1 MKKFSCLSLL
11 LCFLLLVQMLYVPAY
26 ATDSPTLG
34 ADPTETLQP
43 TAPIYTA
50 ADLGEVSVLNGCRTL
65 EAQVPLGGNS
75 PILKSAKSAFIYEV
89 NTNTVIYNYNP
100 DLTLSPGALA
110 KLVTAIV
117 AIENG
122 DLDQELTVNS
132 MSFRTLPGSAV
143 RVNAGLK
150 EGEVITLRD
159 LLHCLIMTWANDA
172 AVTIAENVGG
182 TQENFVQMMN
192 QWVKDAGCVNTMF
205 TNCHGI
211 SSVEARTTA
220 RDMVR
225 IYQKACRN
233 PEFKNLLAATAYEV
247 QPTNKTESVR
257 KLQCKNYLMEE
268 YILSQYNY
276 DGVTSGFAPY
286 GENYGAHLVCTAETK
301 GMSFVIVVLGAE
313 REFAPP
319 PRDWQA
325 VYYGNFEEA
334 WTLLDFAFDNY
345 KICRLL
351 HDGQSLYQ
359 FSVSGGENQVVAQ
372 SNTAMDAILPINARM
387 KNLLYKYT
395 VKGGGLTAPIAKD
408 QVIATLQIWYQNSC
422 IAETELHAMSE
433 VRAVGANMDM
443 QNKGK
448 GGGADL
454 TKILA
459 FVGVVCLII
468 FVPFAIYLIYN
479 NVRRA
484 LVRNRRR
491 RRRQSR
497 RRSR

>member
-1 MKKFSCLSLL
+1 MKKLSCLSLL
-11 LCFLLLVQMLYVPAY
+11 LCFLILAQMLILPVFA
-26 ATDSPTLG
+26 
-34 ADPTETLQP
+34 TETDKTETEAIETVPP
-43 TAPIYTA
+43 TAPEYTV
-50 ADLGEVSVLNGCRTL
+50 ADLGEVSVLSGCRTL
-65 EAQVPLGGNS
+65 DAQAPLGGSNA
-75 PILKSAKSAFIYEV
+75 ILKSAKAAFIYEL
-89 NTNTVIYNYNP
+89 NTNTVIYYYNP
-100 DLTLSPGALA
+100 DLSLSPGTLA

-132 MSFRTLPGSAV
+132 VSYKTLPGSAV

-150 EGEVITLRD
+150 EGEKMTLRD
-159 LLHCLIMTWANDA
+159 MLHCMIMTWANDA

-182 TQENFVQMMN
+182 TQDNFVQMMN
-192 QWVKDAGCVNTMF
+192 QWVHDAGCVNTKF
-205 TNCHGI
+205 TNVHGV

-233 PEFKNLLAATAYEV
+233 SAFKELLATTAYEIA
-247 QPTNKTESVR
+247 PTNKTEKAR
-257 KLQCKNYLMEE
+257 KLQANNYLMEE
-268 YILSQYNY
+268 YILRQYNY
-276 DGVTSGFAPY
+276 DGVTTGFAPY

-301 GMSFVIVVLGAE
+301 GMSFVIVVLGAQ
-313 REFAPP
+313 REFAENGWKPT
-319 PRDWQA
+319 
-325 VYYGNFEEA
+325 YYGNYEEA

-359 FSVSGGENQVVAQ
+359 FTVAGGENQVVAQ
-372 SNTAMDAILPINARM
+372 SNTAMDAILPVNARM

-395 VKGGGLTAPIAKD
+395 VKDGGLRAPIAKD

-422 IAETELHAMSE
+422 IAETELHAMST
-433 VRAVGANMDM
+433 VRANGSSLSL
-443 QNKGK
+443 QNQGK
-448 GGGADL
+448 SGGFDF

-459 FVGVVCLII
+459 GIGIVCLVI
-468 FVPFAIYLIYN
+468 FVPFGIYLIYN
-479 NVRRA
+479 NMRRA

>member
-1 MKKFSCLSLL
+1 MKKLSCLSLL
-11 LCFLLLVQMLYVPAY
+11 LCVLLLAQMLIFPVFA
-26 ATDSPTLG
+26 
-34 ADPTETLQP
+34 TETETATTEPIETVAP
-43 TAPIYTA
+43 TAPEYTA
-50 ADLGEVSVLNGCRTL
+50 ADLGEVSVLSGCRTL
-65 EAQVPLGGNS
+65 DAQVPLGGSNA
-75 PILKSAKSAFIYEV
+75 ILKSAKSAFIYEL

-100 DLTLSPGALA
+100 DLSLSPGTLA

-132 MSFRTLPGSAV
+132 VSYKTLPGSAV

-150 EGEVITLRD
+150 EGEKMTLRD
-159 LLHCLIMTWANDA
+159 MLHCMIMTWANDA

-182 TQENFVQMMN
+182 TQDNFVQMMN
-192 QWVKDAGCVNTMF
+192 QWVKDAGCEDTKF
-205 TNCHGI
+205 TN
-211 SSVEARTTA
+211 A

-233 PEFKNLLAATAYEV
+233 SEFKKLLATTAYEIA
-247 QPTNKTESVR
+247 PTNKTEKAR
-257 KLQCKNYLMEE
+257 KLQANNYLMEE

-276 DGVTSGFAPY
+276 DGVTTGFAPY

-313 REFAPP
+313 REFAENG
-319 PRDWQA
+319 WKA
-325 VYYGNFEEA
+325 TYYGNYEEA

-359 FSVSGGENQVVAQ
+359 FTVAGGENQVVAQ
-372 SNTAMDAILPINARM
+372 SNTSMDAILPVNARM

-395 VKGGGLTAPIAKD
+395 VKDGGLTAPIAKD

-422 IAETELHAMSE
+422 ITETELHAMST
-433 VRAVGANMDM
+433 VRANGSSLSL
-443 QNKGK
+443 QNQGK
-448 GGGADL
+448 GGGFDFM
-454 TKILA
+454 KILA
-459 FVGVVCLII
+459 GIGIVFLVIV
-468 FVPFAIYLIYN
+468 VPFGIYLIYN
-479 NVRRA
+479 NMRRA
-484 LVRNRRR
+484 FVRNRRR

>member
-1 MKKFSCLSLL
+1 MKKLSCLSLL
-11 LCFLLLVQMLYVPAY
+11 LCFLLLAQMLCFPAY
-26 ATDSPTLG
+26 ATD
-34 ADPTETLQP
+34 TETLGLEPTEIAQP

-50 ADLGEVSVLNGCRTL
+50 NDLGEVSVLNGCRTL

-100 DLTLSPGALA
+100 DITLSPGALA

-122 DLDQELTVNS
+122 DLDQEFTVNS
-132 MSFRTLPGSAV
+132 MSFRKLPGSAV

-150 EGEVITLRD
+150 EGEIITLRD
-159 LLHCLIMTWANDA
+159 LLHCMIMTWANDA
-172 AVTIAENVGG
+172 AVTIAENIGG

-233 PEFKNLLAATAYEV
+233 TEFKKLLATTAYEV
-247 QPTNKTESVR
+247 PATNKTESVR
-257 KLQCKNYLMEE
+257 KLQANNYLMEE

-276 DGVTSGFAPY
+276 DGVTTGFAPY

-313 REFAPP
+313 REFAENG
-319 PRDWQA
+319 WKA
-325 VYYGNFEEA
+325 IYYGNYEEA
-334 WTLLDFAFDNY
+334 WDLLDFAFDNY

-359 FSVSGGENQVVAQ
+359 FSVAGGENQVVAQ

-422 IAETELHAMSE
+422 VAETELHAMSE
-433 VRAVGANMDM
+433 VRAVGANMDI

-448 GGGADL
+448 GGADL

-484 LVRNRRR
+484 MVRNRRR

>member
-1 MKKFSCLSLL
+1 MKKLSCLNLL
-11 LCFLLLVQMLYVPAY
+11 LCVLLLVQMLYIPAF
-26 ATDSPTLG
+26 A
-34 ADPTETLQP
+34 TETESVGTEPVETIQP
-43 TAPIYTA
+43 TAPEYTVKE
-50 ADLGEVSVLNGCRTL
+50 LGEVAVLSGCRTL
-65 EAQVPLGGNS
+65 DAQVPLGGSS
-75 PILKSAKSAFIYEV
+75 PILKSAKAAFIYEV
-89 NTNTVIYNYNP
+89 NTNTVIYDYNP
-100 DLTLSPGALA
+100 DITLSPGALA

-122 DLDQELTVNS
+122 DLDQEYTVNS

-150 EGEVITLRD
+150 EGEKITLRD

-172 AVTIAENVGG
+172 AVTIAENVAG
-182 TQENFVQMMN
+182 TQDNFVQMMN
-192 QWVKDAGCVNTMF
+192 QWVHDAGCENTKF
-205 TNCHGI
+205 TNVHGI

-233 PEFKNLLAATAYEV
+233 REFKELLATTAYEV
-247 QPTNKTESVR
+247 APTNKTEKVR
-257 KLQCKNYLMEE
+257 KLQANNYLMEE

-276 DGVTSGFAPY
+276 AGVTTGFAPY
-286 GENYGAHLVCTAETK
+286 GENYGAHLVCTAETR

-313 REFAPP
+313 REFAENGW
-319 PRDWQA
+319 RA
-325 VYYGNFEEA
+325 TYYGNYEEA

-359 FSVSGGENQVVAQ
+359 FTVAGGENQVVAQ
-372 SNTAMDAILPINARM
+372 SNTAMDAILPISARM

-395 VKGGGLTAPIAKD
+395 VKGGGLSAPIAKD

-422 IAETELHAMSE
+422 IAETELHAMSS
-433 VRAVGANMDM
+433 VRAVGSNMKL
-443 QNKGK
+443 QNDGK
-448 GGGADL
+448 GGRADV
-454 TKILA
+454 KSILA
-459 FVGVVCLII
+459 FVGI
-468 FVPFAIYLIYN
+468 FIPISAYLIYN

-484 LVRNRRR
+484 MARNRRR

>member
-1 MKKFSCLSLL
+1 MKKLSCLSLL
-11 LCFLLLVQMLYVPAY
+11 LCFLILAQMLILPVFA
-26 ATDSPTLG
+26 
-34 ADPTETLQP
+34 TETEKTETEAIETVPP
-43 TAPIYTA
+43 TAPEYTV
-50 ADLGEVSVLNGCRTL
+50 ADLGEVSVLSGCRTL
-65 EAQVPLGGNS
+65 DAQAPLGGSNA
-75 PILKSAKSAFIYEV
+75 ILKSAKAAFIYEL
-89 NTNTVIYNYNP
+89 NTNTVIYYYNP
-100 DLTLSPGALA
+100 DLSLSPGTLA

-132 MSFRTLPGSAV
+132 VSYKTLPGSAV

-150 EGEVITLRD
+150 EGEKMTLRD
-159 LLHCLIMTWANDA
+159 MLHCMIMTWANDA

-182 TQENFVQMMN
+182 TQDNFVQMMN
-192 QWVKDAGCVNTMF
+192 QWVHDAGCENTKF
-205 TNCHGI
+205 TNVHGV

-233 PEFKNLLAATAYEV
+233 SAFKELLATTAYEIA
-247 QPTNKTESVR
+247 PTNKTEKAR
-257 KLQCKNYLMEE
+257 KLQANNYLMEE
-268 YILSQYNY
+268 YILRQYNY
-276 DGVTSGFAPY
+276 DGVTTGFAPY

-301 GMSFVIVVLGAE
+301 GMSFVIVVLGAQ
-313 REFAPP
+313 REFAENGWKPT
-319 PRDWQA
+319 
-325 VYYGNFEEA
+325 YYGNYEEA

-359 FSVSGGENQVVAQ
+359 FTVAGGENQVVAQ
-372 SNTAMDAILPINARM
+372 SNTSMDAILPVNARM

-395 VKGGGLTAPIAKD
+395 VKDGGLTAPIAKD

-422 IAETELHAMSE
+422 ITETELHAMST
-433 VRAVGANMDM
+433 VRANGSSLSL
-443 QNKGK
+443 QNQGK
-448 GGGADL
+448 SGGFDF

-459 FVGVVCLII
+459 GIGIVCLVI
-468 FVPFAIYLIYN
+468 FVPFGIYLIYN
-479 NVRRA
+479 NMRRA

>member
-1 MKKFSCLSLL
+1 MKKLSCLSLL
-11 LCFLLLVQMLYVPAY
+11 LCFLLLAQMLVFPAF
-26 ATDSPTLG
+26 A
-34 ADPTETLQP
+34 TETETDITEAIETVPP
-43 TAPIYTA
+43 TAPEYTV
-50 ADLGEVSVLNGCRTL
+50 ADLGEVSVLSGCRTL
-65 EAQVPLGGNS
+65 DAQAPLGGSNAN
-75 PILKSAKSAFIYEV
+75 LKSAKAAFIYEL
-89 NTNTVIYNYNP
+89 NTNTVIYYYNP
-100 DLTLSPGALA
+100 DLSLSPGTLA
-110 KLVTAIV
+110 KLVTSIV

-132 MSFRTLPGSAV
+132 VSYKTLPGSAV

-150 EGEVITLRD
+150 EGEKMTLRD
-159 LLHCLIMTWANDA
+159 MLHCMIMTWANDA

-182 TQENFVQMMN
+182 TQDNFVQMMN
-192 QWVKDAGCVNTMF
+192 QWVKDAGCEDTKF
-205 TNCHGI
+205 TNVHGV

-233 PEFKNLLAATAYEV
+233 SEFKKLLATTAYEIA
-247 QPTNKTESVR
+247 PTNKTEKAR
-257 KLQCKNYLMEE
+257 KLQANNYLMEE

-276 DGVTSGFAPY
+276 DGVTTGFAPY

-301 GMSFVIVVLGAE
+301 GMSFVIVVLGAQ
-313 REFAPP
+313 REFAENG
-319 PRDWQA
+319 WKA
-325 VYYGNFEEA
+325 TYYGNYEEA

-359 FSVSGGENQVVAQ
+359 FTVAGGENQVVAQ
-372 SNTAMDAILPINARM
+372 SNTSMDAILPVNARM

-395 VKGGGLTAPIAKD
+395 VKDGGLTAPIAKD

-422 IAETELHAMSE
+422 ITETELHAMST
-433 VRAVGANMDM
+433 VRANGSSLSL
-443 QNKGK
+443 QNQGK
-448 GGGADL
+448 SGGFDF

-459 FVGVVCLII
+459 GIGIVCLVI
-468 FVPFAIYLIYN
+468 FVPFGIYLIYN
-479 NVRRA
+479 NMRRA

>member
-1 MKKFSCLSLL
+1 MKKISCLSLL
-11 LCFLLLVQMLYVPAY
+11 LCILLLVQMLCIPAF
-26 ATDSPTLG
+26 A
-34 ADPTETLQP
+34 TETESIETQPVETAQP
-43 TAPIYTA
+43 TAPEYTID
-50 ADLGEVSVLNGCRTL
+50 DLGSVTVNSGCRTVD
-65 EAQVPLGGNS
+65 AQVPLGGNN

-100 DLTLSPGALA
+100 DLSLSPGALA

-132 MSFRTLPGSAV
+132 MSYKTLPGSAV

-150 EGEVITLRD
+150 EGEKMTLRD
-159 LLHCLIMTWANDA
+159 MLHCMIMTWANDA

-192 QWVKDAGCVNTMF
+192 QWVHDAGCENTKF
-205 TNCHGI
+205 TNVHGI

-233 PEFKNLLAATAYEV
+233 KAFKELLATTAYDIA
-247 QPTNKTESVR
+247 PTNKTEKTR
-257 KLQCKNYLMEE
+257 ELQANNYLMEE

-276 DGVTSGFAPY
+276 DGVTTGFAPY
-286 GENYGAHLVCTAETK
+286 GENYGAHLVCTAETG
-301 GMSFVIVVLGAE
+301 GMDFVIVVLGAE
-313 REFAPP
+313 REFAENGW
-319 PRDWQA
+319 RA
-325 VYYGNFEEA
+325 TYYGNDEEA
-334 WTLLDFAFDNY
+334 WVRLDFAFDNY
-345 KICRLL
+345 KMCRLL

-359 FSVSGGENQVVAQ
+359 FTVADGENQVVAQ
-372 SNTAMDAILPINARM
+372 SNTAMDAVLPVNARM

-395 VKGGGLTAPIAKD
+395 VKDGGLRAPIAKD
-408 QVIATLQIWYQNSC
+408 QVIATLEIWYQNSC
-422 IAETELHAMSE
+422 IAATELHAMSM
-433 VRAVGANMDM
+433 VRSVSANKQGL
-443 QNKGK
+443 QNGGK
-448 GGGADL
+448 GGGMDL
-454 TKILA
+454 TKILS
-459 FVGVVCLII
+459 FIGIVSLVVFI
-468 FVPFAIYLIYN
+468 PFAIYLIVN

-484 LVRNRRR
+484 YVRNRRR

>member
-1 MKKFSCLSLL
+1 MKKLSCLSLL
-11 LCFLLLVQMLYVPAY
+11 LCFLLLVQALCLPAF
-26 ATDSPTLG
+26 A
-34 ADPTETLQP
+34 TETQAPETEPLETVAP
-43 TAPIYTA
+43 TAPEYTIEE
-50 ADLGEVSVLNGCRTL
+50 LGEVTVTNGCRTIS
-65 EAQVPLGGNS
+65 AQMPLGGNS
-75 PILKSAKSAFIYEV
+75 PILKSAKAAFIYEV

-100 DLTLSPGALA
+100 DLSLSPGALA

-117 AIENG
+117 AIENA

-132 MSFRTLPGSAV
+132 MSYKTLPGSAV

-192 QWVKDAGCVNTMF
+192 QWVHDAGCENTKF

-211 SSVEARTTA
+211 SSVEARSTA

-233 PEFKNLLAATAYEV
+233 PEFKKLLATTAYEV
-247 QPTNKTESVR
+247 TPTNKTEKAR
-257 KLQCKNYLMEE
+257 KLQANNYLMEE

-276 DGVTSGFAPY
+276 AGVTTGFAPY

-313 REFAPP
+313 REFAENGW
-319 PRDWQA
+319 RA
-325 VYYGNFEEA
+325 IYYGNYEEA
-334 WTLLDFAFDNY
+334 WALLDFAFDNY

-351 HDGQSLYQ
+351 HDGHSLYQ
-359 FSVSGGENQVVAQ
+359 FTVAGGENQVVAQ
-372 SNTAMDAILPINARM
+372 SNTAMDAILPINAKM

-408 QVIATLQIWYQNSC
+408 QVVATLQIWYQNSC
-422 IAETELHAMSE
+422 IAETELHAMSS
-433 VRAVGANMDM
+433 VRAVADKNLNL
-443 QNKGK
+443 Q
-448 GGGADL
+448 GGGKRGGASL
-454 TKILA
+454 TGILS
-459 FVGVVCLII
+459 FVGIVSLVI
-468 FVPFAIYLIYN
+468 FVPFTIYLIVN
-479 NVRRA
+479 RVRYA
-484 LVRNRRR
+484 LARQRRR

>member
-1 MKKFSCLSLL
+1 MKKLSCLSLL
-11 LCFLLLVQMLYVPAY
+11 LCLLLLVQLLCIPAL
-26 ATDSPTLG
+26 ATESEAPE
-34 ADPTETLQP
+34 TEQAATALP
-43 TAPIYTA
+43 TAPEYTIQE
-50 ADLGEVSVLNGCRTL
+50 LGEISVLSGCRTL

-75 PILKSAKSAFIYEV
+75 PMLKSAKAAFIYEV
-89 NTNTVIYNYNP
+89 NTNTVIYDYNP
-100 DLTLSPGALA
+100 DITLSPGALA

-122 DLDQELTVNS
+122 NLDQKFTVNS

-150 EGEVITLRD
+150 EGEEMTLRD

-182 TQENFVQMMN
+182 TQDNFVQMMN
-192 QWVKDAGCVNTMF
+192 QWVHDAGCENTRF
-205 TNCHGI
+205 TNVHGI

-233 PEFKNLLAATAYEV
+233 SEFKKLLATTAYEV
-247 QPTNKTESVR
+247 APTNKTETAR
-257 KLQCKNYLMEE
+257 KLQANNYLMEE

-276 DGVTSGFAPY
+276 DGVTTGFAPY

-313 REFAPP
+313 REFAENG
-319 PRDWQA
+319 WKA
-325 VYYGNFEEA
+325 TYYGNYEEA

-359 FSVSGGENQVVAQ
+359 FSVAGGENQVVAQ
-372 SNTAMDAILPINARM
+372 SNTAMDAILPVSARM

-395 VKGGGLTAPIAKD
+395 VKGGGLSAPIAKD

-422 IAETELHAMSE
+422 IAETELHAMSS
-433 VRAVGANMDM
+433 VRATGDNMKL
-443 QNKGK
+443 QNNGK
-448 GGGADL
+448 DGGADI
-454 TKILA
+454 KGILA
-459 FVGVVCLII
+459 FVGIVCLVI

-484 LVRNRRR
+484 LVRKRRR

>member
-1 MKKFSCLSLL
+1 MKKLSCLSLL
-11 LCFLLLVQMLYVPAY
+11 LCFLLLAQMLCFPAY
-26 ATDSPTLG
+26 ATD
-34 ADPTETLQP
+34 TETLGLEPTESAQP

-50 ADLGEVSVLNGCRTL
+50 NDLGEVSVLNGCRTL

-100 DLTLSPGALA
+100 DITLSPGALA

-122 DLDQELTVNS
+122 DLDQEFTVNS
-132 MSFRTLPGSAV
+132 MSFRKLPGSAV

-150 EGEVITLRD
+150 EGEIITLRD
-159 LLHCLIMTWANDA
+159 LLHCMIMTWANDA
-172 AVTIAENVGG
+172 AVTIAENIGG

-233 PEFKNLLAATAYEV
+233 TEFKKLLATTAYEV
-247 QPTNKTESVR
+247 PATNKTESVR
-257 KLQCKNYLMEE
+257 KLQANNYLMEE
-268 YILSQYNY
+268 YMLSQYNY
-276 DGVTSGFAPY
+276 DGVTTGFAPY

-313 REFAPP
+313 REFAENG
-319 PRDWQA
+319 WKA
-325 VYYGNFEEA
+325 IYYGNYEEA
-334 WTLLDFAFDNY
+334 WDLLDFAFDNY

-359 FSVSGGENQVVAQ
+359 FSVAGGENQVVAQ

-433 VRAVGANMDM
+433 VRAVGANMDI

-448 GGGADL
+448 GGADL

-484 LVRNRRR
+484 MVRNRRR

>member
-1 MKKFSCLSLL
+1 MKKLSCLNLL
-11 LCFLLLVQMLYVPAY
+11 LCLLLLVQMLYIPAF
-26 ATDSPTLG
+26 A
-34 ADPTETLQP
+34 TETEQPETEPEQTIQP
-43 TAPIYTA
+43 TAPEYTIK
-50 ADLGEVSVLNGCRTL
+50 DLGEVSVLNGCRTL
-65 EAQVPLGGNS
+65 EAQSPLGGSS
-75 PILKSAKSAFIYEV
+75 PMLKSAKSAFIYEV
-89 NTNTVIYNYNP
+89 STDMVIYNYNP
-100 DLTLSPGALA
+100 DITLSPGALA

-122 DLDQELTVNS
+122 DLDQEFTVNS

-150 EGEVITLRD
+150 EGEKITLRD
-159 LLHCLIMTWANDA
+159 LLHCMIMTWANDA
-172 AVTIAENVGG
+172 AVTIAENIGG

-192 QWVKDAGCVNTMF
+192 QWVHDAGCENTKF
-205 TNCHGI
+205 TNVHGI
-211 SSVEARTTA
+211 SSVEARSTA

-233 PEFKNLLAATAYEV
+233 KEFKDLLGTTAYTV
-247 QPTNKTESVR
+247 APTNKTEKER
-257 KLQCKNYLMEE
+257 KLQANNYLMEE

-276 DGVTSGFAPY
+276 QGVTTGFAPY
-286 GENYGAHLVCTAETK
+286 GENYGAHLVCTAETR
-301 GMSFVIVVLGAE
+301 GMSFVIVILGAE
-313 REFAPP
+313 REFAENG
-319 PRDWQA
+319 WKA
-325 VYYGNFEEA
+325 TYYGNYEEA
-334 WTLLDFAFDNY
+334 WELLDFAFDNY

-359 FSVSGGENQVVAQ
+359 FSVAGGENQVVAQ
-372 SNTAMDAILPINARM
+372 SNTAMDAILPITARM

-395 VKGGGLTAPIAKD
+395 VKGGGLSAPIAKD
-408 QVIATLQIWYQNSC
+408 QVVATLQIWYQNSC
-422 IAETELHAMSE
+422 IAETELHAMSS
-433 VRAVGANMDM
+433 VRATGANMNL
-443 QNKGK
+443 QNNGK

-454 TKILA
+454 KSILA
-459 FVGVVCLII
+459 FVGIVCLVI

-484 LVRNRRR
+484 MARNRRR

>member
-1 MKKFSCLSLL
+1 MKKLSCLSLL
-11 LCFLLLVQMLYVPAY
+11 LCVLLLLQTLCMPAF
-26 ATDSPTLG
+26 A
-34 ADPTETLQP
+34 TETEPVETIAP
-43 TAPIYTA
+43 TAPEYTVEE
-50 ADLGEVSVLNGCRTL
+50 LGEVTVNSGCRTID
-65 EAQVPLGGNS
+65 AQMPLGGS
-75 PILKSAKSAFIYEV
+75 GPILKTAKSAFIYEV

-100 DLTLSPGALA
+100 DLTVSPGALA

-117 AIENG
+117 AIENA

-132 MSFRTLPGSAV
+132 LSYKTLPGSAV

-150 EGEVITLRD
+150 EGEKMTLRD

-192 QWVKDAGCVNTMF
+192 QWVHDAGCENTKF

-211 SSVEARTTA
+211 SSVEARSTA

-233 PEFKNLLAATAYEV
+233 PEFKKLLATTAYEIA
-247 QPTNKTESVR
+247 PTNKTEKAR
-257 KLQCKNYLMEE
+257 KLQANNYLMEE

-276 DGVTSGFAPY
+276 DGVTTGFAPY

-313 REFAPP
+313 REFAENGW
-319 PRDWQA
+319 RA
-325 VYYGNFEEA
+325 IYYGNYEEA
-334 WTLLDFAFDNY
+334 WDLLDFAFDNY

-351 HDGQSLYQ
+351 HSGHSLYQ
-359 FSVSGGENQVVAQ
+359 FTVAGGENQVVAQ
-372 SNTAMDAILPINARM
+372 SNTDMDAILPVGAKM

-422 IAETELHAMSE
+422 IAETELHAMST
-433 VRAVGANMDM
+433 VRAVADNNLNL
-443 QNKGK
+443 QNGGK
-448 GGGADL
+448 GGGVDL

-459 FVGVVCLII
+459 FIGIVCLII
-468 FVPFAIYLIYN
+468 FVPFSIYLIVN
-479 NVRRA
+479 RVRYSIA
-484 LVRNRRR
+484 RNRRR